1 LRPYGI
7 IVPTLLE
14 AEILIRGVRGR
25 EEVSIQGKLFHKGVL
40 KGRPVVICLC
50 GIGKTNAAHGVTLL
64 LERFQPTFICLIGV
78 AGAYPSSG
86 LAIGDIVVSEKEI
99 YGDEGL
105 LLETGLQTMKA
116 IGLPVAVIGT
126 VCCFNEFPLH
136 MPDELR
142 GHRHKGAF
150 VTVSACTG
158 TLKRGREIETRFG
171 ALCENMEGAAVAHV
185 CLLNNVSAAEI
196 RGISN
201 VIEDRTG
208 KPLDKAAIAKAADKV
223 QSFFLERML

>member
-14 AEILIRGVRGR
+14 AEILIREVAGK
-25 EEVSIQGKLFHKGVL
+25 EEVVIQGKPFYKGVL
-40 KGRPVVICLC
+40 KNRPVVICIC
-50 GIGKTNAAHGVTLL
+50 GIGKTNAAHGATLL
-64 LERFQPTFICLIGV
+64 FERFQPAFICLIGV
-78 AGAYPSSG
+78 AGAYPSTG
-86 LAIGDIVVSEKEI
+86 LAIGDIVIGEKEI

-105 LLETGLQTMKA
+105 LIETGLETMNT

-126 VCCFNEFPLH
+126 VRHFNEFLLH
-136 MPDELR
+136 VPEELR

-158 TLKRGREIETRFG
+158 TSKRGREIETKFG

-185 CLLNNVSAAEI
+185 SLLNNVIAAEI
-196 RGISN
+196 RCVSN
-201 VIEDRTG
+201 VIEDRAK
-208 KPLDKAAIAKAADKV
+208 KPLDKSAIVEAADKV
-223 QSFFLERML
+223 QMFFLERVI